1 MPQGAAQEIIHPF
14 RETGQAIGASR
25 QTASVTKGAYEMNI
39 SKRQL
44 TVLDQIS
51 ASDTVR
57 KKIIDAASLL
67 YAKKG
72 FSGTSIEEISEMAGV
87 SLPVTYRYARKKAE
101 IMKMIM
107 EDVLNSFREN
117 VTRQIGGMDHPRD
130 KLASAV
136 VLYSKI
142 VDREQEK
149 ILLMYQKSGSL
160 DTASK
165 GAVMQLEVTVSEIF
179 SAILKEGIQKGFFRE
194 TDVDLMAFN
203 IMMMSHMWVLK
214 RWHFRR
220 RLTLDQFMERQLAM
234 ILDLLRDEPSKF
246 SPPCD

>member
-1 MPQGAAQEIIHPF
+1 VANEGEN
-14 RETGQAIGASR
+14 
-25 QTASVTKGAYEMNI
+25 EMDI

-72 FSGTSIEEISEMAGV
+72 FSATSIEEISEMAGV

-107 EDVLNSFREN
+107 EDVLNTFKEN
-117 VTRQIGGMDHPRD
+117 LTRQIGGVDHPRD
-130 KLASAV
+130 KLATAV

-142 VDREQEK
+142 VDREQDK

-160 DTASK
+160 DAPSK
-165 GAVMQLEVTVSEIF
+165 GIVMQLEVVVSEIF
-179 SAILKEGIQKGFFRE
+179 SEIIKEGIQKGLFRKI
-194 TDVDLMAFN
+194 DVDLMAFN

-214 RWHFRR
+214 RWHFRK
-220 RLTLDQFMERQLAM
+220 RLTLEAFMERQLAL
-234 ILDLLRDEPSKF
+234 ILEVLHADPLGPLLA
-246 SPPCD
+246 CD

>member
-1 MPQGAAQEIIHPF
+1 MD
-14 RETGQAIGASR
+14 
-25 QTASVTKGAYEMNI
+25 V
-39 SKRQL
+39 SKKQL

-67 YAKKG
+67 YARKG
-72 FSGTSIEEISEMAGV
+72 FAATSIEEISERAGV
-87 SLPVTYRYARKKAE
+87 SLPVTYRYAGKKSE

-117 VTRQIGGMDHPRD
+117 LTRHIGELDHPRD
-130 KLASAV
+130 KLATAV

-160 DTASK
+160 DAASK
-165 GAVMQLEVTVSEIF
+165 SAVMQLEVIVSEIF
-179 SAILKEGIQKGFFRE
+179 SEILREGIEKGFFRR
-194 TDVDLMAFN
+194 TDIDLAAFN
-203 IMMMSHMWVLK
+203 IMMMAHMWVLK

-220 RLTLDQFMERQLAM
+220 RLTLEQFIESQ
-234 ILDLLRDEPSKF
+234 LDLILALLCAEPSA
-246 SPPCD
+246 SLPACN

>member
-1 MPQGAAQEIIHPF
+1 VIKNVVPFRGIIH
-14 RETGQAIGASR
+14 EGAD
-25 QTASVTKGAYEMNI
+25 TMDV

-51 ASDTVR
+51 ASDVVR

-72 FSGTSIEEISEMAGV
+72 FSATSIEEISEMAGV
-87 SLPVTYRYARKKAE
+87 SLPVTFRYARKKSE

-107 EDVLNSFREN
+107 EDVLNAFREN
-117 VTRQIGGMDHPRD
+117 LTRQLEGIDLPRD
-130 KLASAV
+130 KLATAV
-136 VLYSKI
+136 ILYCKI

-160 DTASK
+160 DAAAK
-165 GAVMQLEVTVSEIF
+165 GAVMRLEVTVSEIF
-179 SAILKEGIQKGFFRE
+179 STIIKEGIHRGFFRK
-194 TDVDLMAFN
+194 TDVDLTAFN
-203 IMMMSHMWVLK
+203 IIMMAHAWVLK

-220 RLTLDQFMERQLAM
+220 RLSLEEFIELQLGM
-234 ILDLLRDEPSKF
+234 ILDLLCADPSV
-246 SPPCD
+246 SPATGP

>member
-1 MPQGAAQEIIHPF
+1 MD
-14 RETGQAIGASR
+14 T
-25 QTASVTKGAYEMNI
+25 

-44 TVLDQIS
+44 TVIDQIS

-72 FSGTSIEEISEMAGV
+72 FTATSIEEISEMAGV

-107 EDVLNSFREN
+107 EDVLNTFREN
-117 VTRQIGGMDHPRD
+117 LTRQIGGVDHPRD
-130 KLASAV
+130 KLATAV

-160 DTASK
+160 DAAAK
-165 GAVMQLEVTVSEIF
+165 GAVMQLEVIVSEIF
-179 SAILKEGIQKGFFRE
+179 SEIIKEGIQKGFFRK
-194 TDVDLMAFN
+194 TDVDLMVFN
-203 IMMMSHMWVLK
+203 IMMMAHMWVLK
-214 RWHFRR
+214 RWHFRK
-220 RLTLDQFMERQLAM
+220 RLTLEEFTERQLSL
-234 ILDLLRDEPSKF
+234 ILDLLCRDPSA
-246 SPPCD
+246 SPLAGN

>member
-1 MPQGAAQEIIHPF
+1 MDV
-14 RETGQAIGASR
+14 SR
-25 QTASVTKGAYEMNI
+25 K
-39 SKRQL
+39 QL

-72 FSGTSIEEISEMAGV
+72 FAATSVEEISEMAGV
-87 SLPVTYRYARKKAE
+87 SLPVTYRYAGKKSE

-117 VTRQIGGMDHPRD
+117 LTRQVGELDQPRD
-130 KLASAV
+130 KLATAV
-136 VLYSKI
+136 VLYSGI

-160 DTASK
+160 DRAAR
-165 GAVMQLEVTVSEIF
+165 GAVMQLEVIVSEIF
-179 SAILKEGIQKGFFRE
+179 GEILREGIRKGLFRK
-194 TDVDLMAFN
+194 TDVDILAFN
-203 IMMMSHMWVLK
+203 IMMMAHMWVLK
-214 RWHFRR
+214 RWHFRG
-220 RLTLDQFMERQLAM
+220 RLTLAEFVERQLGL
-234 ILDLLRDEPSKF
+234 ILDLLCSEPPA
-246 SPPCD
+246 SPLAGGN

>member
-1 MPQGAAQEIIHPF
+1 VANEGEN
-14 RETGQAIGASR
+14 
-25 QTASVTKGAYEMNI
+25 EMDI

-72 FSGTSIEEISEMAGV
+72 FSATSIEEISEMAGV

-107 EDVLNSFREN
+107 EDVLNSFKEN
-117 VTRQIGGMDHPRD
+117 LTRQIGGVDHPPD
-130 KLASAV
+130 KLATAV

-142 VDREQEK
+142 VDREQDK

-160 DTASK
+160 DAPSK
-165 GAVMQLEVTVSEIF
+165 GIVMQLEVVVSEIF
-179 SAILKEGIQKGFFRE
+179 SEIIKEGIQKGLFRKI
-194 TDVDLMAFN
+194 DVDLMAFN

-214 RWHFRR
+214 RWHFRK
-220 RLTLDQFMERQLAM
+220 RLTLEAFMERQLAL
-234 ILDLLRDEPSKF
+234 ILEVLHADPSGPLLA
-246 SPPCD
+246 CD

>member
-1 MPQGAAQEIIHPF
+1 MDIL
-14 RETGQAIGASR
+14 
-25 QTASVTKGAYEMNI
+25 K
-39 SKRQL
+39 KQL

-72 FSGTSIEEISEMAGV
+72 FSATSIEEISEKAGV
-87 SLPVTYRYARKKAE
+87 SLPVTFRYAGKKSE

-107 EDVLNSFREN
+107 EDVLNAFREN
-117 VTRQIGGMDHPRD
+117 LTRQIGDSDHPRD
-130 KLASAV
+130 KIATAV
-136 VLYSKI
+136 TLYSRV
-142 VDREQEK
+142 VDREQQK

-160 DTASK
+160 DPAAK

-179 SAILKEGIQKGFFRE
+179 SAIIEEGIQKGFFRE

-203 IMMMSHMWVLK
+203 IMMMAHMWVLK
-214 RWHFRR
+214 RWHFRK
-220 RLTLDQFMERQLAM
+220 RLTLEEFVERQIGFLLAF
-234 ILDLLRDEPSKF
+234 LCSGPSARPF
-246 SPPCD
+246 VGD

>member
-1 MPQGAAQEIIHPF
+1 MDV
-14 RETGQAIGASR
+14 SR
-25 QTASVTKGAYEMNI
+25 K
-39 SKRQL
+39 QL

-72 FSGTSIEEISEMAGV
+72 FAATSVEEISEMAGV
-87 SLPVTYRYARKKAE
+87 SLPVTYRYAGKKSE

-117 VTRQIGGMDHPRD
+117 LTRQVGELDQPRD
-130 KLASAV
+130 KLATAV
-136 VLYSKI
+136 VLYSGI

-160 DTASK
+160 DRAAR
-165 GAVMQLEVTVSEIF
+165 GAVMQLEVIVSEIF
-179 SAILKEGIQKGFFRE
+179 GEIIREGIRKGLFRK
-194 TDVDLMAFN
+194 TDVDILAFN
-203 IMMMSHMWVLK
+203 IMMMAHMWVLK
-214 RWHFRR
+214 RWHFRG
-220 RLTLDQFMERQLAM
+220 RLTLAEFVERQLGF
-234 ILDLLRDEPSKF
+234 ILDLLCSEPPA
-246 SPPCD
+246 SPLADGN

>member
-1 MPQGAAQEIIHPF
+1 MDP
-14 RETGQAIGASR
+14 
-25 QTASVTKGAYEMNI
+25 

-44 TVLDQIS
+44 TVLDQIT

-72 FSGTSIEEISEMAGV
+72 FAATSIEEISEIAGV

-107 EDVLNSFREN
+107 EDVLNAFREN
-117 VTRQIGGMDHPRD
+117 LTRQIGAVDPPRE
-130 KLASAV
+130 KLATAV

-142 VDREQEK
+142 VDQEQEK

-160 DTASK
+160 DAAAK
-165 GAVMQLEVTVSEIF
+165 GAVMQLEVLVSEIF
-179 SAILKEGIQKGFFRE
+179 SEIIKEGIQKGVFRK

-203 IMMMSHMWVLK
+203 IMMMAHMWVLK

-220 RLTLDQFMERQLAM
+220 RLTLEEFAERQLSL
-234 ILDLLRDEPSKF
+234 ILDLLCADPSA
-246 SPPCD
+246 SPFAVT

>member
-1 MPQGAAQEIIHPF
+1 MQCPRHRVATEGEN
-14 RETGQAIGASR
+14 
-25 QTASVTKGAYEMNI
+25 EMDI

-72 FSGTSIEEISEMAGV
+72 FSATSIEEISEMAGV

-107 EDVLNSFREN
+107 EDVLNSFKEN
-117 VTRQIGGMDHPRD
+117 LTRQIGGVDHPRD
-130 KLASAV
+130 KLATAV

-142 VDREQEK
+142 VDREQDK

-160 DTASK
+160 DAPSK
-165 GAVMQLEVTVSEIF
+165 GVVMQLEVVVSEIF
-179 SAILKEGIQKGFFRE
+179 SEIIKEGIQKGLFRKI
-194 TDVDLMAFN
+194 DVDLMAFN

-220 RLTLDQFMERQLAM
+220 RLTLEGFMERQLAL
-234 ILDLLRDEPSKF
+234 ILEVLHADPSGPLLA
-246 SPPCD
+246 CD

>member
-1 MPQGAAQEIIHPF
+1 VATEGEN
-14 RETGQAIGASR
+14 
-25 QTASVTKGAYEMNI
+25 EMDI

-72 FSGTSIEEISEMAGV
+72 FSATSIEEISEMAGV

-107 EDVLNSFREN
+107 EDVLNSFKEN
-117 VTRQIGGMDHPRD
+117 LTRQIGGVDHPRD
-130 KLASAV
+130 KLATAV

-142 VDREQEK
+142 VDREQDK
-149 ILLMYQKSGSL
+149 ILLMYQKSSSL
-160 DTASK
+160 DAPSK
-165 GAVMQLEVTVSEIF
+165 GVVMQLEVVVSEIF
-179 SAILKEGIQKGFFRE
+179 SEIIKEGIQKGLFRKI
-194 TDVDLMAFN
+194 DVDLMAFN

-214 RWHFRR
+214 RWHFRK
-220 RLTLDQFMERQLAM
+220 RLTLEAFMERQLAL
-234 ILDLLRDEPSKF
+234 ILEVLRADSSGPLLA
-246 SPPCD
+246 CD

>member
-1 MPQGAAQEIIHPF
+1 MANEGEN
-14 RETGQAIGASR
+14 
-25 QTASVTKGAYEMNI
+25 EMDI

-72 FSGTSIEEISEMAGV
+72 FSATSIEEISEMAGV

-107 EDVLNSFREN
+107 EDVLNSFKEN
-117 VTRQIGGMDHPRD
+117 LTRQIGGVDHPRD
-130 KLASAV
+130 KLATAV

-142 VDREQEK
+142 VDREQDK

-160 DTASK
+160 DAPSK
-165 GAVMQLEVTVSEIF
+165 GIVMQLEVVVSEIF
-179 SAILKEGIQKGFFRE
+179 SEIIKEGIQKGLFRKI
-194 TDVDLMAFN
+194 DVDLMAFN

-214 RWHFRR
+214 RWHFRK
-220 RLTLDQFMERQLAM
+220 RLTLEAFMERQLAL
-234 ILDLLRDEPSKF
+234 ILEVLHADPLGPLLA
-246 SPPCD
+246 CD

>member
-1 MPQGAAQEIIHPF
+1 MD
-14 RETGQAIGASR
+14 T
-25 QTASVTKGAYEMNI
+25 

-57 KKIIDAASLL
+57 KKIVDTASLL
-67 YAKKG
+67 YARKG
-72 FSGTSIEEISEMAGV
+72 FSATSIEEISEMAGV
-87 SLPVTYRYARKKAE
+87 SLPVTYRYVRKKTE

-117 VTRQIGGMDHPRD
+117 LTRQIGGMDHPRD
-130 KLASAV
+130 KLATAV

-149 ILLMYQKSGSL
+149 VLLMYQKSGSL
-160 DTASK
+160 DATAK
-165 GAVMQLEVTVSEIF
+165 GAVMQLEVIVSEIF
-179 SAILKEGIQKGFFRE
+179 SEIIKEGIQKGFFRK

-203 IMMMSHMWVLK
+203 IMMMAHMWVLK

-220 RLTLDQFMERQLAM
+220 RLTLEEFIERQLGL
-234 ILDLLRDEPSKF
+234 ILDLLCAAPSA
-246 SPPCD
+246 PPPAGD

>member
-1 MPQGAAQEIIHPF
+1 MD
-14 RETGQAIGASR
+14 
-25 QTASVTKGAYEMNI
+25 I

-51 ASDTVR
+51 ASDIVR

-72 FSGTSIEEISEMAGV
+72 FSATSIEEISEMAGV
-87 SLPVTYRYARKKAE
+87 SLPVTYRYAQKKAE

-117 VTRQIGGMDHPRD
+117 LTRQIGGADHPRD
-130 KLASAV
+130 KLATAV

-142 VDREQEK
+142 VDREQDK

-160 DTASK
+160 DAASK
-165 GAVMQLEVTVSEIF
+165 AVVMQLEVVVSEIF
-179 SAILKEGIQKGFFRE
+179 SEIIKEGVQKEFFRK

-203 IMMMSHMWVLK
+203 IMMMAHMWVLK
-214 RWHFRR
+214 RWHFRK
-220 RLTLDQFMERQLAM
+220 RLTLEAFMERQLAL
-234 ILDLLRDEPSKF
+234 ILEVLRADPSGPLLA
-246 SPPCD
+246 CD

>member
-1 MPQGAAQEIIHPF
+1 MD
-14 RETGQAIGASR
+14 
-25 QTASVTKGAYEMNI
+25 V
-39 SKRQL
+39 SKKQL

-51 ASDTVR
+51 GSDTVR

-72 FSGTSIEEISEMAGV
+72 FTATSIEEISEMAGV
-87 SLPVTYRYARKKAE
+87 SLPVTYRYAGKKSE

-117 VTRQIGGMDHPRD
+117 LTRQVGELDQPRD
-130 KLASAV
+130 KLTTAV
-136 VLYSKI
+136 VLYSGI
-142 VDREQEK
+142 VDREQDK

-160 DTASK
+160 DPAAK
-165 GAVMQLEVTVSEIF
+165 GAVMQLEVIVSEIF
-179 SAILKEGIQKGFFRE
+179 SEIIKEGIQKGFFRR

-203 IMMMSHMWVLK
+203 IMMMAHMWVLK

-220 RLTLDQFMERQLAM
+220 RLTLAEFVERQLGL
-234 ILDLLRDEPSKF
+234 ILDLLSLEPS
-246 SPPCD
+246 SASLLAGH

>member
-1 MPQGAAQEIIHPF
+1 MGMEGA
-14 RETGQAIGASR
+14 
-25 QTASVTKGAYEMNI
+25 KEMDV

-51 ASDTVR
+51 SSDVVR

-67 YAKKG
+67 YVKRG
-72 FSGTSIEEISEMAGV
+72 FSATSIQEISEMAGV
-87 SLPVTYRYARKKAE
+87 SLPVTYRYARKKSE

-107 EDVLNSFREN
+107 EDVLNAFREN
-117 VTRQIGGMDHPRD
+117 LTRQTGGIDFPRD
-130 KLASAV
+130 KLSAAV
-136 VLYSKI
+136 ILYSKI
-142 VDREQEK
+142 VDREQDK

-160 DTASK
+160 EADAK

-179 SAILKEGIQKGFFRE
+179 SNIIEEGIHKGFFKK

-203 IMMMSHMWVLK
+203 IMMMAHMWVLK

-220 RLTLDQFMERQLAM
+220 RLTLEEFIERQLGM
-234 ILDLLRDEPSKF
+234 ILDLLCADPSA
-246 SPPCD
+246 SPEAGH

>member
-1 MPQGAAQEIIHPF
+1 VANEGEN
-14 RETGQAIGASR
+14 
-25 QTASVTKGAYEMNI
+25 EMDI

-72 FSGTSIEEISEMAGV
+72 FSATSIEEISEMAGV

-107 EDVLNSFREN
+107 EDVLNSFKEN
-117 VTRQIGGMDHPRD
+117 LTRQIGGVDHPRD
-130 KLASAV
+130 KLATAV

-142 VDREQEK
+142 VDREQDK

-160 DTASK
+160 DAPSK
-165 GAVMQLEVTVSEIF
+165 GIVMQLEVVVSEIF
-179 SAILKEGIQKGFFRE
+179 SEIIKEGIQKGLFRKI
-194 TDVDLMAFN
+194 DVDLMAFN

-214 RWHFRR
+214 RWHFRK
-220 RLTLDQFMERQLAM
+220 RLTLEAFMERQLAL
-234 ILDLLRDEPSKF
+234 ILEVLHADPSGPLLA
-246 SPPCD
+246 CD

>member
-1 MPQGAAQEIIHPF
+1 MD
-14 RETGQAIGASR
+14 
-25 QTASVTKGAYEMNI
+25 I

-72 FSGTSIEEISEMAGV
+72 FSATSIEEISEMAGV

-107 EDVLNSFREN
+107 EDVLNSFKEN
-117 VTRQIGGMDHPRD
+117 LTRQIGGVDHPRD
-130 KLASAV
+130 KLATAV

-142 VDREQEK
+142 VDREQDK

-160 DTASK
+160 DAPSK
-165 GAVMQLEVTVSEIF
+165 GIVMQLEVVVSEIF
-179 SAILKEGIQKGFFRE
+179 SEIIKEGIQKGLFRKI
-194 TDVDLMAFN
+194 DVDLMAFN

-214 RWHFRR
+214 RWHFRK
-220 RLTLDQFMERQLAM
+220 RLTLEAFMERQLAL
-234 ILDLLRDEPSKF
+234 ILEVLHADPSGPLLA
-246 SPPCD
+246 CD

>member
-1 MPQGAAQEIIHPF
+1 MANEGEN
-14 RETGQAIGASR
+14 
-25 QTASVTKGAYEMNI
+25 EMDI

-72 FSGTSIEEISEMAGV
+72 FSATSIEEISEMAGV

-107 EDVLNSFREN
+107 EDVLNTFKEN
-117 VTRQIGGMDHPRD
+117 LTRQIGGVDHPRD
-130 KLASAV
+130 KLATAV

-142 VDREQEK
+142 VDREQDK

-160 DTASK
+160 DAPSK
-165 GAVMQLEVTVSEIF
+165 GIVMQLEVVVSEIF
-179 SAILKEGIQKGFFRE
+179 SEIIKEGIQKGLFRKI
-194 TDVDLMAFN
+194 DVDLMAFN

-214 RWHFRR
+214 RWHFRK
-220 RLTLDQFMERQLAM
+220 RLTLEAFMERQLAL
-234 ILDLLRDEPSKF
+234 ILEVLHADPSGPLLA
-246 SPPCD
+246 CD